1 MVYSRVMQKP
11 ETFKAGYYTWTIIWS
26 DELPEQAFGKT
37 DTSTKRVTIYKIEN
51 EEIERETLFH
61 ELLHVALDD
70 TADSIFNYEP
80 DKKECDKEEN
90 LVRLLSPQ
98 MLQILTSN
106 PKLASYVLGR
116 GNGKKK

>member
-11 ETFKAGYYTWTIIWS
+11 ENFKAGYYTWTIHWS
-26 DELPEQAFGKT
+26 EETPDEAFGKT
-37 DTSTKRVTIYKIEN
+37 DTTQKRITMYKMDN

-70 TADSIFNYEP
+70 MAEAIFGYELEKKDS
-80 DKKECDKEEN
+80 DKEEN

-98 MLQILTSN
+98 LLHILTSN

-116 GNGKKK
+116 GNGKRK